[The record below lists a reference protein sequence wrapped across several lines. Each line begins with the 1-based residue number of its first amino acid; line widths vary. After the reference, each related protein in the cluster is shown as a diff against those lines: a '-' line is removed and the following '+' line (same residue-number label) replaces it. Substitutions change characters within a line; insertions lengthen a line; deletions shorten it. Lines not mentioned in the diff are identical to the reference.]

1 MKLRN
6 SICWLVYHVEL
17 GALGGV
23 LLDVAFGRL
32 PRAPHS
38 LKQPS

>member
-17 GALGGV
+17 GPLGGV
-23 LLDVAFGRL
+23 LLDIAFGRM
-32 PRAPHS
+32 PRSS
-38 LKQPS
+38 LFLKRS

>member
-17 GALGGV
+17 GPLGGL

-32 PRAPHS
+32 PRGPQF
-38 LKQPS
+38 LKR

>member
-6 SICWLVYHVEL
+6 SICWLVYHL
-17 GALGGV
+17 DLGPFGAL

-32 PRAPHS
+32 PRGS
-38 LKQPS
+38 QFLNRS